1 MKSANM
7 GKSTSGHPIETLFP
21 NRTHVLTLSES
32 VAVNNVVP
40 LTQNQVRLYATG
52 DCHLKFSTTGE
63 AATVNECPLPAGI
76 IEYFYVEGHHY
87 ISAILAEGE
96 SVGKLYITEMG

>member
-1 MKSANM
+1 MKSANI

-21 NRTHVLTLSES
+21 NRTHVLILAETS
-32 VAVNNVVP
+32 VRNEIP
-40 LTQNQVRLYATG
+40 FTQNQLRLYATG

-63 AATVNECPLPAGI
+63 DATVNDCPLPAGI

-87 ISAILAEGE
+87 ISAIWAEDE